1 MKEFD
6 IFVKSLS
13 DGLKAFAKG
22 VETVAG
28 QLDDFV
34 QSQQTDEEE
43 EKKEKP
49 EKETPVTPVER
60 TAGSKEPEVASS
72 EPVSPKPSP
81 HEAPEDTQSISATE
95 TILQRILRA
104 RNGVDIETL
113 IKETGYDR
121 RKIYNI
127 IYRLKKRNQ
136 VKNKSKGVYS
146 KA

>member
-34 QSQQTDEEE
+34 QSQQADEEE
-43 EKKEKP
+43 KKKEKP
-49 EKETPVTPVER
+49 EEETPVTPLEK
-60 TAGSKEPEVASS
+60 TTGSKEPETVSP
-72 EPVSPKPSP
+72 EPVAPKPSP
-81 HEAPEDTQSISATE
+81 YEEPEDTQTLSATE
-95 TILQRILRA
+95 TILQRILGA

-113 IKETGYDR
+113 VEETGYDR

-127 IYRLKKRNQ
+127 IYRLKKRKQ
-136 VKNKSKGVYS
+136 VKNKSKGVYI

>member
-13 DGLKAFAKG
+13 EGLKAFAKG

-43 EKKEKP
+43 KAEKP
-49 EKETPVTPVER
+49 EEEASVTPLEK
-60 TAGSKEPEVASS
+60 TAGSKEPETVSP
-72 EPVSPKPSP
+72 EPVAPKPSP
-81 HEAPEDTQSISATE
+81 YEEPEDTQTLSATE

-113 IKETGYDR
+113 VEETGYDR

-127 IYRLKKRNQ
+127 IYRLKKRKQ
-136 VKNKSKGVYS
+136 VKNKSKGVYI

>member
-6 IFVKSLS
+6 IFIQSLS

-34 QSQQTDEEE
+34 QSQQADEE
-43 EKKEKP
+43 KQKEKP
-49 EKETPVTPVER
+49 EEETPVTPLEKA
-60 TAGSKEPEVASS
+60 AGSKEPEADPS
-72 EPVSPKPSP
+72 EPVAPKPSP
-81 HEAPEDTQSISATE
+81 HEEPEDTQTLSATE

-113 IKETGYDR
+113 VKETGYDR

-136 VKNKSKGVYS
+136 VKNKSKGVYIE
-146 KA
+146 A